1 MSDIETE
8 PMPLSG
14 DRRQHRKLLRF
25 DPTVS
30 SGTVMQLVVLVGG
43 FASAYATYQSDRAT
57 LRLEIEQIK
66 ASALIDKQLAKESL
80 FELKADV
87 RKVQETITSVDKTLT
102 GIQARLNAAE
112 KGGKP

>member
-1 MSDIETE
+1 MSDTETE
-8 PMPLSG
+8 PMPHEG

-30 SGTVMQLVVLVGG
+30 SGTLLQLFALVAAFG
-43 FASAYATYQSDRAT
+43 SAYATYQSDRAT

-66 ASALIDKQLAKESL
+66 ASAVGEKVIAREAIH
-80 FELKADV
+80 ELKADV

-102 GIQARLNAAE
+102 GIQAELNATK
-112 KGGKP
+112 KGTK

>member
-30 SGTVMQLVVLVGG
+30 SGTVMQLVVLIGG

-66 ASALIDKQLAKESL
+66 ASALVDKQLAKESL
-80 FELKADV
+80 TDLRADV

-102 GIQARLNAAE
+102 GIQAQLEAVKKA
-112 KGGKP
+112 KP